1 MLRPFV
7 MSYAKACLR
16 VLIVSLAVICLTG
29 AAAAADRIP
38 AAVVMPGTSAN
49 ALAVGQSE
57 PTVDWLD
64 DVQLVQA
71 KQPPAVAPPKATPPQ
86 PTTPPPP
93 AAPAPTP
100 TAAQRRRL
108 RELFSQRRSSLKNRP
123 VRSRLASI
131 PDIFGDSLLPSIQFS
146 ISDYYSQGDTII
158 DVPLG
163 TQSGAV
169 KISDNNRA
177 IPTDRVYGTY
187 HHFHN
192 IGQISDPAAGTV
204 TDLSFNQFLLGIEK
218 TLDNGWMSVEFRL
231 PLLEQMQYSDSSLT
245 LEGGS
250 VGDFTVITKALMYA
264 DDDLALAIGMAI
276 QTPTGADLQV
286 EVITPFVGDLNRF
299 TFQNESVH
307 LIPFIG
313 LSGQVSDRAFF
324 HLFCQLDT
332 PVNEQGLQVEDVNS
346 GTSQTETVDPQT
358 ILQLDG
364 VAGYWL
370 RPADNNAFI
379 SSIAAVLELHLAT
392 SLEERDIPSDIVTSS
407 GFYSMQ
413 AGAETFSMVNIT
425 TGLYTQLGDNHALRV
440 AGVFPLSGGSGR
452 AFDSELIVQL
462 TRRY

>member
-1 MLRPFV
+1 MLQLLDTYR
-7 MSYAKACLR
+7 AKLFPNAWVASLTLTCL
-16 VLIVSLAVICLTG
+16 VATADG
-29 AAAAADRIP
+29 ADPQPTR
-38 AAVVMPGTSAN
+38 AAVSAPSHFAT
-49 ALAVGQSE
+49 ALAQSTTNE
-57 PTVDWLD
+57 LA

-71 KQPPAVAPPKATPPQ
+71 AQPPVVAPQPLPAPPAV
-86 PTTPPPP
+86 
-93 AAPAPTP
+93 PTP
-100 TAAQRRRL
+100 SAAQRRRL
-108 RELFSQRRSSLKNRP
+108 RELFSRRRSTRRTQP
-123 VRSRLASI
+123 IRSRLASI
-131 PDIFGDSLLPSIQFS
+131 PDIFGDSLLPSMQFT
-146 ISDYYSQGDTII
+146 IADYYSQGETTV

-177 IPTDRVYGTY
+177 IPTDRVYGSY

-192 IGQISDPAAGTV
+192 IGQISDPLAGTQ
-204 TDLSFNQFLLGIEK
+204 TNLSFNQFLLGAEK

-245 LEGGS
+245 LAGGS

-264 DDDLALAIGMAI
+264 DDNLALAVGMAI
-276 QTPTGADLQV
+276 QTPTGDDLRL
-286 EVITPFVGDLNRF
+286 EIETPFVGDVNRF

-313 LSGQVSDRAFF
+313 LSGQATERTFF

-332 PVNEQGLQVEDVNS
+332 PVNDQGLIVEELNS
-346 GTSQTETVDPQT
+346 GSSQTEGIDPQT

-370 RPADNNAFI
+370 RPTDNNAFI
-379 SSIAAVLELHLAT
+379 SGIAAVLELHLAT
-392 SLEERDIPSDIVTSS
+392 SLEERDIPSDFTTSS

-413 AGAETFSMVNIT
+413 GGAETFSMVNIT
-425 TGLYTQLGDNHALRV
+425 TGLYTQIGDDYGLRI
-440 AGVFPLSGGSGR
+440 AGVFPLTGGSGR
-452 AFDSELIVQL
+452 AFDSEMIVQL

>member
-1 MLRPFV
+1 
-7 MSYAKACLR
+7 
-16 VLIVSLAVICLTG
+16 LTI
-29 AAAAADRIP
+29 A
-38 AAVVMPGTSAN
+38 
-49 ALAVGQSE
+49 
-57 PTVDWLD
+57 
-64 DVQLVQA
+64 
-71 KQPPAVAPPKATPPQ
+71 
-86 PTTPPPP
+86 
-93 AAPAPTP
+93 
-100 TAAQRRRL
+100 
-108 RELFSQRRSSLKNRP
+108 
-123 VRSRLASI
+123 
-131 PDIFGDSLLPSIQFS
+131 
-146 ISDYYSQGDTII
+146 DYYGQGDTTIS
-158 DVPLG
+158 VPLG

-177 IPTDRVYGTY
+177 IPTDRVYGSY

-192 IGQISDPAAGTV
+192 IGQISDPLAGTE
-204 TDLSFNQFLLGIEK
+204 TDLSFNQFLLGVEK

-250 VGDFTVITKALMYA
+250 VGNFTVITKALMYA

-276 QTPTGADLQV
+276 QTPTGDDLRLDV
-286 EVITPFVGDLNRF
+286 VTPFVGDVNRF

-313 LSGQVSDRAFF
+313 LSGQATERTFF

-332 PVNEQGLQVEDVNS
+332 PVNEQGMTVEDLNTGS
-346 GTSQTETVDPQT
+346 SQTETIDPQT

-370 RPADNNAFI
+370 RPADDNAFI
-379 SSIAAVLELHLAT
+379 SGIAAVLELHLAT
-392 SLEERDIPSDIVTSS
+392 SLEPRDIPSDVTTSS

-413 AGAETFSMVNIT
+413 GGAETFSMVNIT
-425 TGLYTQLGDNHALRV
+425 SGLYTQLGDNHALRI
-440 AGVFPLSGGSGR
+440 AGVFPLTGGSGR